1 MSSSEAP
8 RGTADCGHDA
18 GAYVL
23 GALDPEELEAFRR
36 HLRGCVVCRD
46 EVAALGSVVEAL
58 PMAAPQLAV
67 DRSLRRR
74 VMADVRAARRATAK
88 QRGRSRRFGGR
99 RANLRGAVA
108 AAVAAAVIAGLVV
121 GLSSTSAKHA
131 RVVTASVVGS
141 PGSARVQLE
150 GARAQLIVRGM
161 PAPPPGHI
169 YELWLKRA
177 SGAPIATRALFS
189 VTAAG
194 AADVGVPGD
203 IRGVREVLVTPE
215 RLGGSPRPT
224 HTPVIIARL
233 A

>member
-23 GALDPEELEAFRR
+23 GALDPEEVEAFRR

-67 DRSLRRR
+67 NRSLRRR

-88 QRGRSRRFGGR
+88 ERGPSRGFGGR
-99 RANLRGAVA
+99 RVNVRG
-108 AAVAAAVIAGLVV
+108 AVAAAVIAGLVV
-121 GLSSTSAKHA
+121 GLSSTSATHA

-141 PGSARVQLE
+141 PGSAVVQLE

>member
-1 MSSSEAP
+1 VSSSEAP
-8 RGTADCGHDA
+8 RGTDDCGHDA

-23 GALDPEELEAFRR
+23 GALDPEEVEAFRR
-36 HLRGCVVCRD
+36 HLKGCVVCRD

-67 DRSLRRR
+67 NRSLRRR
-74 VMADVRAARRATAK
+74 VIADVRAARRATAK
-88 QRGRSRRFGGR
+88 ERGRSRGFGGR
-99 RANLRGAVA
+99 RVNLRGALA
-108 AAVAAAVIAGLVV
+108 AAAAAAVIAGLVV
-121 GLSSTSAKHA
+121 GLSSTSATHA

-141 PGSARVQLE
+141 PGSAVVQLE

-169 YELWLKRA
+169 YELWLTRA
-177 SGAPIATRALFS
+177 SGTPIATRALFS